1 MKKPESKKKRAKK
14 PSGSETRSFN
24 RRTFVKLV
32 PALGAAA
39 LATPHLN
46 IASALAQGPS
56 PTPSPTP
63 LPSPSP
69 TPAPLRVT
77 KDMLRQAEKL
87 IGIELTD
94 AQEAM
99 ALQNVST
106 NLDRYETLRKIEIP
120 LDTEPATLFHP
131 TLPGRKFNAGHS
143 RQPRWG
149 ASIKPTKF
157 KLSKVQSPQLN
168 SHSSLDDLAFATLP
182 QLAELVRT
190 RKVSPVELTK
200 MYLARLKKYGP
211 KLNCVVTLT
220 EDLALAQA
228 AVAEREIKAGRY
240 RGPLHGIP
248 WGAKDLFATKG
259 IRTTWGAEPYRDQV
273 IDYDSTV
280 VERLRDAGAVLVAKL
295 SMGALAQG
303 GRWFAGMTRNPW
315 QVDEDRTGSSGSS
328 AGPASATAAGLV
340 GFSIGTE
347 TLGSIISPSSR
358 CGVAGLRPTYGRVSR
373 YGAMGLSWT
382 MDKIGPICRGVEDC
396 AAALNGIYGPDG
408 KDLTVGDVPFN
419 WEPARPIGKMRIGYL
434 KTEFDQQ
441 QDPERKA
448 IYQQALDALKA
459 AGANLQPIEMPK
471 FSVAALRIILVAEA
485 ATAFDD
491 ITRDGRVNQLSG
503 QEPGDWPNSF
513 RSSRFIPAVEYIRAQ
528 RARRLLMQEM
538 DQLMSKWDVFVS
550 PAPGSGSLLITNL
563 TGHPAVAV
571 PCGFPKGLP
580 QSIMFTGGL
589 YDEEAPLRVAL
600 AYERATQWHTM
611 HPKMDWSN

>member
-1 MKKPESKKKRAKK
+1 MKDGDSRKKRTRKSLAE
-14 PSGSETRSFN
+14 SEARSLD

-39 LATPHLN
+39 IATPHLSL
-46 IASALAQGPS
+46 ASALAQGPS
-56 PTPSPTP
+56 PGPSPTP
-63 LPSPSP
+63 IASPSP
-69 TPAPLRVT
+69 TPTPLRVT

-99 ALQNVST
+99 ALQNTST
-106 NLDRYETLRKIEIP
+106 NLDRYETLRKIDIP

-131 TLPGRKFNAGHS
+131 ALPGRKFNTRA
-143 RQPRWG
+143 
-149 ASIKPTKF
+149 TKF
-157 KLSKVQSPQLN
+157 KLSKTEAPQF
-168 SHSSLDDLAFATLP
+168 SSLEDLAFAPLT
-182 QLAELVRT
+182 QIAELLRA
-190 RKVSPVELTK
+190 RKVSPLDLTK

-220 EDLALAQA
+220 EDLALTQA
-228 AVAEREIKAGRY
+228 SEAEREIKAGKY

-280 VERLRDAGAVLVAKL
+280 VERLREAGAVLVAKL

-303 GRWFAGMTRNPW
+303 GRWFAGVTRNPW
-315 QVDEDRTGSSGSS
+315 QVEEDKIGSSGSS
-328 AGPASATAAGLV
+328 AGPAAATAAGLV

-382 MDKIGPICRGVEDC
+382 MDKVGPICRGVEDC
-396 AAALNGIYGPDG
+396 AAALNGMYGPDG
-408 KDLTVGDVPFN
+408 RDLTVGDAAFN
-419 WEPARPIGKMRIGYL
+419 WEPARPVGKMRIGYL
-434 KTEFDQQ
+434 KEEFDQQ

-448 IYQQALDALKA
+448 IYQQALDALKS
-459 AGANLQPIEMPK
+459 AGANLQPIELPK
-471 FSVAALRIILVAEA
+471 FSVGALRIILVAEA

-503 QEPGDWPNSF
+503 QEPGDWPNTF

-528 RARRLLMQEM
+528 RARRLLMHQM
-538 DQLMSKWDVFVS
+538 DDLMSKWDVFVS
-550 PAPGSGSLLITNL
+550 PAPGSLSLLITNL
-563 TGHPAVAV
+563 TGHPAICV

-589 YDEEAPLRVAL
+589 YDEAAPLRVAL
-600 AYERATQWHTM
+600 AYERASQWHTM
-611 HPKMDWSN
+611 HPKMDWV

>member
-1 MKKPESKKKRAKK
+1 MRKSESNKKRAK
-14 PSGSETRSFN
+14 RSAVDTEARSLD

-39 LATPHLN
+39 IAAPHLN
-46 IASALAQGPS
+46 LSTVLTQVPS

-63 LPSPSP
+63 IASP

-99 ALQNVST
+99 ALQNAST
-106 NLDRYETLRKIEIP
+106 NLDRYETLRKIDIP

-131 TLPGRKFNAGHS
+131 ALPGREFKAGAPAS
-143 RQPRWG
+143 RK
-149 ASIKPTKF
+149 AAKF
-157 KLSKVQSPQLN
+157 KLSKTEPAQF
-168 SHSSLDDLAFATLP
+168 SSIEDLAFASLT
-182 QLAELVRT
+182 QLAESVRS
-190 RKVSPVELTK
+190 RKVSPLELTR

-220 EDLALAQA
+220 EDLALTQA
-228 AVAEREIKAGRY
+228 SEAEREIKAGKY

-259 IRTTWGAEPYRDQV
+259 ILTTWGAEPYRDQV
-273 IDYDSTV
+273 INYDSTV

-315 QVDEDRTGSSGSS
+315 QVEEDKIGSSGSS

-382 MDKIGPICRGVEDC
+382 MDKFGPICRGVEDC
-396 AAALNGIYGPDG
+396 AAALNGMYGPDG
-408 KDLTVGDVPFN
+408 RDLTVGDVPFN
-419 WEPARPIGKMRIGYL
+419 WEPSRPIGTMRIGYL
-434 KTEFDQQ
+434 KEEFDQQ
-441 QDPERKA
+441 QDPERKT

-459 AGANLQPIEMPK
+459 AGANLQPIELPK
-471 FSVAALRIILVAEA
+471 FSVGALRIILVAEA

-503 QEPGDWPNSF
+503 QEPGDWPNTF

-528 RARRLLMQEM
+528 RARRILMNEM
-538 DQLMSKWDVFVS
+538 EELMSKWDVFVS
-550 PAPGSGSLLITNL
+550 PAPGSLSLLITNL
-563 TGHPAVAV
+563 TGHPAVCV
-571 PCGFPKGLP
+571 PCGFPKSLP

-589 YDEEAPLRVAL
+589 YDEGAPLRVAL
-600 AYERATQWHTM
+600 AYERASKWHTM
-611 HPKMDWSN
+611 HPKLD